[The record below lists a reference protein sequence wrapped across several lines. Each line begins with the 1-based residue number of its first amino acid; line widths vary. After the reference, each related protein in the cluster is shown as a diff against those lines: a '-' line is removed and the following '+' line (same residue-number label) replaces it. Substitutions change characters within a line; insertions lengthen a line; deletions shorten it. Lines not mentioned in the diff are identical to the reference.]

1 MEKTESVQDFYYHK
15 FNQLPDNF
23 QPSIGHFNVFR
34 LEDCF
39 RPESTPIHY
48 SRREFYK
55 ISLIRGRNLYHY
67 ADKSIEISGTTLMFF
82 NPQVPYTWES
92 LSDER
97 TGYFC
102 IFTDSFYTERYRGN
116 IGEMPMFTPGGKPA
130 YVLTQEQD
138 RQISALFDKM
148 LDEMAGNYQ
157 YKYDLLQSY
166 TMELIH
172 TAMKMQPTQT
182 IYKHTDANTRITT
195 VFTELLERQFP
206 IETPVQRFTMRS
218 ASDFAEQLAM
228 HVNHLNRAV
237 RQTTGM
243 TTSSVIAQR
252 VLNEA
257 KALLRHTDWNISEIS
272 YSLGFEEA
280 THFNNFFK
288 KHTQQSPSV
297 FRTV

>member
-1 MEKTESVQDFYYHK
+1 MEKTESIQDFYYHK
-15 FNQLPDNF
+15 FNQLPEHF
-23 QPSIGHFNVFR
+23 QTASGHFNVFR

-39 RPESTPIHY
+39 QPGSQPIHY

-55 ISLIRGRNLYHY
+55 ISLIRGKNLYHY

-82 NPQVPYTWES
+82 NPMVPYTWEP
-92 LSDER
+92 LSEER
-97 TGYFC
+97 TGFFC

-116 IGEMPMFTPGGKPA
+116 LAEMPMFVPGGKPA
-130 YVLTQEQD
+130 YVLTEAQD
-138 RQISALFDKM
+138 RQISGLFEKM
-148 LDEMAGNYQ
+148 LDEMSSDYQ

-166 TMELIH
+166 TLELIH
-172 TAMKMQPTQT
+172 TALKMQPSQT
-182 IYKHTDANTRITT
+182 LYKHPDANTRITT

-206 IETPVQRFTMRS
+206 IESPVQRFTMRS
-218 ASDFAEQLAM
+218 ASDFADQLSL

-243 TTSSVIAQR
+243 TTSSMIAQR
-252 VLNEA
+252 VLGEA
-257 KALLRHTDWNISEIS
+257 KALLKHTDWNISEIS

-288 KHTQQSPSV
+288 KHTQQSPTN
-297 FRTV
+297 FRIV